1 MLLPAQELRA
11 QVARAQDPRP
21 RALVRIRN
29 ARFET
34 QPEVDLEHGPQRRR
48 QLLRGDVARD
58 RGDVAPTCGFPQ
70 ARERK
75 HDLVVLHE
83 SRAVVVRRYVRHQQ
97 VGRRLRIDDS
107 IIVGAESERAITTL
121 HEAGGRYDRD
131 APLRAD
137 QSLIVGVIDT
147 QTAFVEHPETVA
159 DRLER
164 AAEMVGDP
172 ARIQAGTD
180 CGFDTSAGM
189 GRLTPDVVWAK
200 LKAMQD
206 GARLASERLF

>member
-1 MLLPAQELRA
+1 LAMERHFSYAERPLEEFVIFIERVIARINGALRNVPRERVRLHVCWGNYESPHDKDVALKEILPVILKANVGTFLLPFAN
-11 QVARAQDPRP
+11 P
-21 RALVRIRN
+21 
-29 ARFET
+29 
-34 QPEVDLEHGPQRRR
+34 
-48 QLLRGDVARD
+48 
-58 RGDVAPTCGFPQ
+58 
-70 ARERK
+70 
-75 HDLVVLHE
+75 
-83 SRAVVVRRYVRHQQ
+83 RHQ
-97 VGRRLRIDDS
+97 
-107 IIVGAESERAITTL
+107 
-121 HEAGGRYDRD
+121 HEIKLFRD
-131 APLRAD
+131 APLGAD

-147 QTAFVEHPETVA
+147 QTAFVEHPETIA